1 MSFIANILA
10 TIGMGAAVTGTQG
23 CIVLFLDEPKS
34 PNCLL
39 EK

>member
-10 TIGMGAAVTGTQG
+10 TIGMGAAVTGTQT
-23 CIVLFLDEPKS
+23 CSFLFMDEPKM

>member
-10 TIGMGAAVTGTQG
+10 TIGMEVAVTGTQG
-23 CIVLFLDEPKS
+23 CYWLFTDEPKT
-34 PNCLL
+34 PKCLL